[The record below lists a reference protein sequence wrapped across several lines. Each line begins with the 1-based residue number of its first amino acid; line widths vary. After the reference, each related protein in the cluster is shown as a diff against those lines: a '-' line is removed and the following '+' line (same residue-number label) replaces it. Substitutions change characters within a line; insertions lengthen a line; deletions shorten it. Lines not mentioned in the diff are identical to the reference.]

1 MGLMMEN
8 LRPRHIQKDEAD
20 RLGIKH
26 GWYGIKVQGTL
37 MTGPSGSESDCLKHI
52 EKLMGH
58 AANLPSFADAKQ
70 AKSDKS

>member
-8 LRPRHIQKDEAD
+8 LTPRHIQKDEAD

-37 MTGPSGSESDCLKHI
+37 MTGPSGSQSECLKHI
-52 EKLMGH
+52 EKLTGH
-58 AANLPSFADAKQ
+58 ATNPPSFADAKQ
-70 AKSDKS
+70 TKSDKS

>member
-8 LRPRHIQKDEAD
+8 LTPRHIQKDEAD

-37 MTGPSGSESDCLKHI
+37 MTGPSGSQSDCLKHI
-52 EKLMGH
+52 EKLTGG
-58 AANLPSFADAKQ
+58 AASPPSFADVKQ
-70 AKSDKS
+70 AKTDKS

>member
-1 MGLMMEN
+1 MGLVMEN
-8 LRPRHIQKDEAD
+8 LTSRHIQKDEAD

-37 MTGPSGSESDCLKHI
+37 MTGPSGSQSECLKHI

-58 AANLPSFADAKQ
+58 AANTRSFGDAKQ
-70 AKSDKS
+70 TKSDKS